1 MSGNQKQQQTG
12 RQNQEAVKAK
22 KTQQKTVKAIDPE
35 QMLSAPETLRI
46 EDVLAAQQ
54 QVGNQVVQRALD
66 KKGRDRSV
74 TDNQGNLNEDLTKQ
88 IQSKRGGGSPLPDSV
103 QQDASKKLGRKF
115 NDVRIHTDDTADQLS
130 RSVSARAFTIG
141 KDIFFKG
148 GVFSPTTTAGRET
161 LIHEL
166 THVVQQSA
174 SKTSS
179 GGKLKLGA
187 PDTAMEKE
195 AAHMGKKHAT
205 QFSAAA
211 PVAGAVQR
219 VHEEEDLLQGQPDA
233 NASIQREGEEEE
245 MQMQP
250 DANAV
255 IQREGEEEEMQ
266 MQPDANA
273 VIQREGEE
281 EEMQMQ
287 PDANSVIQRD
297 DGPEDEL
304 QMQPDAGGIVQ
315 RDRAEEIEALK
326 KRSLVSKGTRR
337 FSVPPSSKITEA
349 AIKKPSKPLP
359 AIPTSIEKPSK
370 PLPAIPTSIEKPSK
384 PLPAIP
390 TSIKKPSKPLPAIPT
405 SIKKPSKPLPKPPSS
420 QMTDVEAAR
429 VKGKFNSVQHSSS
442 PSSEIAKKNPELL
455 GKAVFDPAAA
465 KKEAA
470 KAEKTQKKKN
480 AAENKAKFKEQDAFK
495 KRMDLAVKNPKKLA
509 KMDAAAEAKAAK
521 AKAASGT
528 DVKDAKATASVDAK
542 ADPAKEEKNE
552 TSKSSK
558 VGGMFKKG
566 LGFLGSK
573 VKGFVAGQVKDKIKD
588 AKEHYTGKK
597 EEEKTE
603 DAKPAGVTVNVN
615 NAGGGGGGGG
625 GGMAETISDLYQENK
640 QLKSENAELK
650 KKKEEVPV
658 V

>member
-12 RQNQEAVKAK
+12 HQNQATVKAG
-22 KTQQKTVKAIDPE
+22 KTQQKTVRTIYPE
-35 QMLSAPETLRI
+35 QMLSSPETLRS

-66 KKGRDRSV
+66 VKGRDRSV
-74 TDNQGNLNEDLTKQ
+74 TDKQGNLNEDINKQ
-88 IQSKRGGGSPLPDSV
+88 IQAKRGGGSPLPDSI

-115 NDVRIHTDDTADQLS
+115 NDVRIHTDETADKLS

-148 GVFSPTTTAGRET
+148 GVFSPSTSAGRET

-166 THVVQQSA
+166 THVVQQS
-174 SKTSS
+174 SGKSSS

-195 AAHMGKKHAT
+195 AAHMGKKHAS
-205 QFSAAA
+205 QFSAALPA
-211 PVAGAVQR
+211 AGAVQR
-219 VHEEEDLLQGQPDA
+219 AHEEEDLLQGQPDTNAAIQREGDEEEMMMQPDA
-233 NASIQREGEEEE
+233 NAVIQREGEEEE
-245 MQMQP
+245 LQMQPDANAAIQREGDEEELQMQP

-273 VIQREGEE
+273 VIQR
-281 EEMQMQ
+281 
-287 PDANSVIQRD
+287 D
-297 DGPEDEL
+297 DGPEDEIM
-304 QMQPDAGGIVQ
+304 MQPEAGGIVQ
-315 RDRAEEIEALK
+315 RDRVEEIEALK
-326 KRSLVSKGTRR
+326 KGSLVSKGTRR

-349 AIKKPSKPLP
+349 AIK
-359 AIPTSIEKPSK
+359 
-370 PLPAIPTSIEKPSK
+370 KPSK

-495 KRMDLAVKNPKKLA
+495 KRMDLAVNNPKKLA
-509 KMDAAAEAKAAK
+509 KMDSAAEGKAVK

-542 ADPAKEEKNE
+542 TDPAKEEKKE
-552 TSKSSK
+552 ASKSSK

-573 VKGFVAGQVKDKIKD
+573 AKGFVAGQVKDKLKD

-597 EEEKTE
+597 EEEKKEEAST
-603 DAKPAGVTVNVN
+603 GVTVNVN
-615 NAGGGGGGGG
+615 NSSGGGGG

-650 KKKEEVPV
+650 KKKEEVSV
-658 V
+658 D